1 MKEEKEL
8 IYLYCITKKTPKLK
22 SVDKAVDKLYFIYH
36 CGLYA
41 IVSKVSNSEFAKE
54 NLEKNLNDI
63 DWVKKKANI
72 HEQVIEGIMKSRCVL
87 PFKFATLYNS
97 EVSLKLSI
105 EDHVQAFR
113 ESLEVLEGKQEWG
126 VKIYCDIERLK
137 ETLINRDQE
146 ILNINEEIHNSSSGK
161 GYLLKKKKED
171 LINQLLNK
179 KYNGRA
185 KACFEE
191 LNRHCVESR
200 INRLLPREVTER
212 NEEMILNSAFLI
224 EQDTAIDFIAV
235 VDSLKTAYEE
245 EGFLVDCTGPWPAYN
260 FCQTHLPAGQA
271 GMNADKKKADK
282 HG

>member
-1 MKEEKEL
+1 MKEEKDL
-8 IYLYCITKKTPKLK
+8 IYLYCVTRKAPKLK
-22 SVDKAVDKLYFIYH
+22 DVDKVVDKLYFIYH

-41 IVSKVSNSEFAKE
+41 IVSKVSSEEFAKE
-54 NLEKNLNDI
+54 NLEKNLNDM

-105 EDHVQAFR
+105 ENHVQAFR
-113 ESLEVLEGKQEWG
+113 ENLEVLEGKQEWG

-137 ETLINRDQE
+137 ETLISRDQE
-146 ILNINEEIHNSSSGK
+146 ILNINEEINNSSSGK

-179 KYNGRA
+179 KYSSCT

-191 LNRHCVESR
+191 LNRHCVKSR
-200 INRLLPREVTER
+200 INRLLPKEVTER
-212 NEEMILNSAFLI
+212 KEEMILNSAFLI
-224 EQDTAIDFIAV
+224 EENTAIDFIAV
-235 VDSLKTAYEE
+235 ADSLKTAYKQ
-245 EGFLVDCTGPWPAYN
+245 EGFLIDCTGPWPAYN
-260 FCQTHLPAGQA
+260 FCQTQT
-271 GMNADKKKADK
+271 NADKKNADK
-282 HG
+282 RG